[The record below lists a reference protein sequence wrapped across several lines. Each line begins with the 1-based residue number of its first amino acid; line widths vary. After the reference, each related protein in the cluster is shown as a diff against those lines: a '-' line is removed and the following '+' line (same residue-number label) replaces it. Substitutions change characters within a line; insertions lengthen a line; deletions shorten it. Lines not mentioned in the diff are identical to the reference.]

1 MTSRREPKRER
12 PGVTR
17 ALRSLC
23 RPSAKSALTH
33 HPQAGGG
40 MAFGH
45 RAPSGVWLRHQ
56 LSPASIYSRRQ
67 RRLVHRTQ
75 PRRSPGA
82 WGPLAT
88 NKRHRVYTGALLA
101 TMVTPPQ
108 KKGGDRPMRRPTPK
122 LQWEGTGLTRHCL
135 SYPRSFWQTVSRP
148 SHCGVRFAQVEK
160 RTTTHTR
167 VTKQAEWQWA
177 AAGAG

>member
-1 MTSRREPKRER
+1 MTW
-12 PGVTR
+12 

-45 RAPSGVWLRHQ
+45 RAPYGVWLRHQ

-82 WGPLAT
+82 WGSSAA
-88 NKRHRVYTGALLA
+88 NKRHRVYTCALLSITIVDYA
-101 TMVTPPQ
+101 
-108 KKGGDRPMRRPTPK
+108 R
-122 LQWEGTGLTRHCL
+122 WI
-135 SYPRSFWQTVSRP
+135 
-148 SHCGVRFAQVEK
+148 
-160 RTTTHTR
+160 HT
-167 VTKQAEWQWA
+167 
-177 AAGAG
+177 